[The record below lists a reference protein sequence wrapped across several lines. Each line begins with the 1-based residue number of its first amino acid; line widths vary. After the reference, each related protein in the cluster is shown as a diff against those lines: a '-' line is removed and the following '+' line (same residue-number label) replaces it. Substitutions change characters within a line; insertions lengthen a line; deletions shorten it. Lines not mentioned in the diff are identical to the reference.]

1 MYQQQRSTA
10 GACRG
15 WPSTWA
21 QEREREDWA
30 TINCCIT
37 HTEMD
42 RTVSTVKSEAMILF
56 TSSYYRQNIFLK
68 ISSIGTTYWHCFLI
82 LSSHSVGIG
91 IDRYD
96 SMFKGKKPANYLNC
110 HQKKKEDMPVTTS
123 PTASKA
129 QTGTAGNTHKQN
141 YPIYWG
147 KKPISD

>member
-1 MYQQQRSTA
+1 
-10 GACRG
+10 
-15 WPSTWA
+15 
-21 QEREREDWA
+21 
-30 TINCCIT
+30 
-37 HTEMD
+37 MD

-96 SMFKGKKPANYLNC
+96 SMLKGKKTANYLNC
-110 HQKKKEDMPVTTS
+110 HQKKKDMPVTTS

-141 YPIYWG
+141 YPIY
-147 KKPISD
+147 